1 MTERRIAYRTVI
13 ADDSEEF
20 RGWLRPILEGES
32 DYQVIGEASSGKETL
47 EICLHL
53 QPDLLI
59 MDVFMPDGEG
69 PQEAR
74 TLHRRAPEIKTKHI
88 SANAGNVYEQLA
100 NTQGAEGFIPQIDL
114 TIDALRAVL
123 EKE

>member
-1 MTERRIAYRTVI
+1 MAEHRMVYKTVI

-20 RGWLRPILEGES
+20 RDWLRPFLDRGA
-32 DYQVIGEASSGKETL
+32 DFKVIGEAGSGKEAL

-59 MDVFMPDGEG
+59 MDVFMPDGDG
-69 PQEAR
+69 LQVACA
-74 TLHRRAPEIKTKHI
+74 LHRRAPEIKTILI

-100 NTQGAEGFIPQIDL
+100 QSQGAKGFIPKIDF
-114 TIDALRAVL
+114 TINALKAVL

>member
-1 MTERRIAYRTVI
+1 MVYKTVI

-20 RGWLRPILEGES
+20 RNWLRPFLEEGS
-32 DYQVIGEASSGKETL
+32 DFKVIGEASSGKETL

-59 MDVFMPDGEG
+59 MDVFMPDGDG
-69 PQEAR
+69 
-74 TLHRRAPEIKTKHI
+74 LHVACALHTRAPEIKTILI

-100 NTQGAEGFIPQIDL
+100 QSQGAKGFISKIDL
-114 TIDALRAVL
+114 TINALMAVL